1 MEGAP
6 ETRALAS
13 LSVDEVCRVL
23 SKLGLGRYA
32 AAFRALP
39 VNGATLAA
47 VDNADNLREVG
58 VEVAI
63 HRKMLLRR
71 VAELREGGVPR
82 ELLVSVP
89 GSVDLQGFPTGVA
102 AARRVAFLD
111 HFEPMKDMLQR
122 AVLSNEFP
130 RDVRCTCIETTSGRY
145 KERNRV

>member
-1 MEGAP
+1 MEGAL

-23 SKLGLGRYA
+23 CKLDLGRYA

-39 VNGATLAA
+39 VNGAMLAA
-47 VDNADNLREVG
+47 VDSADDLREVG

-71 VAELREGGVPR
+71 VEDFREGGVPQ

-89 GSVDLQGFPTGVA
+89 
-102 AARRVAFLD
+102 
-111 HFEPMKDMLQR
+111 
-122 AVLSNEFP
+122 
-130 RDVRCTCIETTSGRY
+130 
-145 KERNRV
+145 